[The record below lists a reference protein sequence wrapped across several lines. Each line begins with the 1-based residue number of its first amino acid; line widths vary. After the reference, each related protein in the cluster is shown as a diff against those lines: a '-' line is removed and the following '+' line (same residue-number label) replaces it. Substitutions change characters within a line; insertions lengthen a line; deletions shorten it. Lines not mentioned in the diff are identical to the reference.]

1 MTLFTVLWMLAGG
14 LATVAVLLVLARIIT
29 GPTLIDRL
37 IASDVMLTTLI
48 LVVGAEM
55 VISGHTRTIP
65 LMVVLAATGILGSVA
80 VARFVSRAGAEPTGA
95 QPDESQQTGAE
106 TALPSP
112 EGGDD
117 ERR

>member
-1 MTLFTVLWMLAGG
+1 MTALTVLWMLAGG

-48 LVVGAEM
+48 LVIGAEM

-80 VARFVSRAGAEPTGA
+80 VARFVSRAAPVPNPKE
-95 QPDESQQTGAE
+95 
-106 TALPSP
+106 
-112 EGGDD
+112 GDD